1 MKLPLAAVCAA
12 LLLSA
17 CTSEAP
23 AEPVASVSAAPSAE
37 PIGSAVTFESV
48 ASDGTVTGSG
58 ELTLT
63 SVDWVEGPQYVE
75 EYDHTYTP
83 NHQWLVVHVKWSG
96 DFGFNYLNLQWVPDS
111 TGDGVMPPLGM
122 GAFQPLIGEANEDE
136 GNVVWDV
143 PREPGS
149 VMVVN
154 VFGDVFGGWVVE

>member
-17 CTSEAP
+17 CTGEAP
-23 AEPVASVSAAPSAE
+23 AISEPATSVSPSAE
-37 PIGSAVTFESV
+37 PIGSTVPFESV
-48 ASDGTVTGSG
+48 ASDGRVTGSG

-63 SVDWVEGPQYVE
+63 SVQWVEGPQYVE
-75 EYDHTYTP
+75 EYNHTYTP
-83 NHQWLVVHVKWSG
+83 DHQWLVVYVEWSG

-122 GAFQPLIGEANEDE
+122 GAFKPLLGEANTDA

-149 VMVVN
+149 VMVVDI
-154 VFGDVFGGWVVE
+154 FGDVFGGWVIE